1 MYWAATTVRVRASAP
16 PPPPVVEVAPVVQR
30 TVPVIGEWIGTTEGY
45 VNAQIQPQ
53 VSGYLIRQDYRE
65 GAYVKKGR
73 VLFEIDP
80 RPFQAALDQAKG
92 QLAQEEAQ
100 VANADLNVK
109 RDIPEADGSS
119 SGELTKDFG
128 EVDVK
133 KGSLTMKTK
142 LFVSILVLVSVVPGA
157 LAAGA
162 EGETNVHTGSGQ
174 LLVTPVEDSASPNV
188 QTDPGVLA
196 NDPKQASQDFDSILI
211 AITEKFS
218 GTLAAIADAIKRGEL
233 TTDQGREISAQQYQ
247 LVQMQFELVSL
258 WREMEEQDSANI
270 PTLQASPD
278 LTQEN
283 EAVVVALPFS
293 SLQLNPSMAEYLG
306 LTPSQIDAIQQV
318 MVREQH
324 RLEPLMSQFRITR
337 EKFFAIGSERMSESE
352 MKSLADREATVLGKL
367 SVANARRQ
375 AKIYKILSPEQQE
388 QVRDLQR
395 TQRTGHDAR

>member
-1 MYWAATTVRVRASAP
+1 MR
-16 PPPPVVEVAPVVQR
+16 
-30 TVPVIGEWIGTTEGY
+30 
-45 VNAQIQPQ
+45 N
-53 VSGYLIRQDYRE
+53 
-65 GAYVKKGR
+65 
-73 VLFEIDP
+73 
-80 RPFQAALDQAKG
+80 
-92 QLAQEEAQ
+92 
-100 VANADLNVK
+100 
-109 RDIPEADGSS
+109 
-119 SGELTKDFG
+119 DFG

-142 LFVSILVLVSVVPGA
+142 LFFSILVLVSVVPGA
-157 LAAGA
+157 LAAGTK
-162 EGETNVHTGSGQ
+162 GETNVHAGSDQ
-174 LLVTPVEDSASPNV
+174 LPVTAVEHSASSNV

-196 NDPKQASQDFDSILI
+196 NDPKQVSQDFDSILI

-258 WREMEEQDSANI
+258 WREMEEQDSAKI

-278 LTQEN
+278 LRQEN
-283 EAVVVALPFS
+283 ETVVVALPFS

-337 EKFFAIGSERMSESE
+337 EEFSAIGSDHMSE
-352 MKSLADREATVLGKL
+352 MKSLADTEATVLGKL
-367 SVANARRQ
+367 IVANARMQ
-375 AKIYKILSPEQQE
+375 SKIYKILSPEQQKKINE
-388 QVRDLQR
+388 LKRRQG
-395 TQRTGHDAR
+395 TGHDAR

>member
-1 MYWAATTVRVRASAP
+1 M
-16 PPPPVVEVAPVVQR
+16 
-30 TVPVIGEWIGTTEGY
+30 
-45 VNAQIQPQ
+45 
-53 VSGYLIRQDYRE
+53 
-65 GAYVKKGR
+65 
-73 VLFEIDP
+73 
-80 RPFQAALDQAKG
+80 
-92 QLAQEEAQ
+92 
-100 VANADLNVK
+100 
-109 RDIPEADGSS
+109 
-119 SGELTKDFG
+119 TKDFG

-352 MKSLADREATVLGKL
+352 MKSLADTEATVLGKL
-367 SVANARRQ
+367 IVANARMQ
-375 AKIYKILSPEQQE
+375 SKIYKILSPEQQKKISDFE
-388 QVRDLQR
+388 R
-395 TQRTGHDAR
+395 TQGTGHDTR

>member
-1 MYWAATTVRVRASAP
+1 M
-16 PPPPVVEVAPVVQR
+16 
-30 TVPVIGEWIGTTEGY
+30 
-45 VNAQIQPQ
+45 
-53 VSGYLIRQDYRE
+53 
-65 GAYVKKGR
+65 
-73 VLFEIDP
+73 
-80 RPFQAALDQAKG
+80 
-92 QLAQEEAQ
+92 
-100 VANADLNVK
+100 
-109 RDIPEADGSS
+109 
-119 SGELTKDFG
+119 TKDFG
-128 EVDVK
+128 EVDIK

-258 WREMEEQDSANI
+258 WRGMEEQDSANI

-324 RLEPLMSQFRITR
+324 RLEPLMSQDNGDSAFNTSEFLGALFASSLENSYYPRHDRTFADTMNRFGGALSSDAITDLLREFTPDMKRLFRRHAPKKIR
-337 EKFFAIGSERMSESE
+337 RIEEKLPIP
-352 MKSLADREATVLGKL
+352 
-367 SVANARRQ
+367 
-375 AKIYKILSPEQQE
+375 PE
-388 QVRDLQR
+388 DKP
-395 TQRTGHDAR
+395 